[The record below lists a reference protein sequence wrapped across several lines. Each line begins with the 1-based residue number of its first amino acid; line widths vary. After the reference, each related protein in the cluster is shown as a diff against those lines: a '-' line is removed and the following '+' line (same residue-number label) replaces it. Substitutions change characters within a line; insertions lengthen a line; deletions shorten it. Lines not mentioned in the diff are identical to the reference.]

1 MKVEKAIDWLKY
13 AVPIKAVTKDEFS
26 DFITAVNMAEEALQK
41 NIPKDPIWEGD
52 GYADGEIV
60 YDTWRCP
67 GCDTPYEE
75 DQINNYCPNCGQ
87 KILWLEED

>member
-1 MKVEKAIDWLKY
+1 MKIEEAIKLLKNMHFSITTKMNREVASSIALNIAID
-13 AVPIKAVTKDEFS
+13 
-26 DFITAVNMAEEALQK
+26 ALQK
-41 NIPKDPIWEGD
+41 HIPKEPVLEGD
-52 GYADGEIV
+52 SYADGEMV

-67 GCDTPYEE
+67 ECDTPYEE